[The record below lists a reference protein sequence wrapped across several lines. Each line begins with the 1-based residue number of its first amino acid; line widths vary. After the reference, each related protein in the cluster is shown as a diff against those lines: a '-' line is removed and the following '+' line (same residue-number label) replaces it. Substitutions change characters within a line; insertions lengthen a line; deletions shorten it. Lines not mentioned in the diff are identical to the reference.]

1 MPSYETLT
9 FKDLSDRRKETVR
22 AKIDD
27 LYSQGLEPSDIYK
40 KVRLG
45 YRSVATYCGNL
56 TKKTTTKTKKRGR
69 KTK

>member
-9 FKDLSDRRKETVR
+9 FKDITDRRKETVR
-22 AKIDD
+22 AKIED
-27 LYSQGLEPSDIYK
+27 LYNEGLTPSEIYK

-56 TKKTTTKTKKRGR
+56 TRKTTKTKRSKR
-69 KTK
+69 K